1 MGDEVAGVKSDSVLS
16 DNSGEMYWSPELEGG
31 YMELESVELV
41 LGELEYS
48 VCGGVGG
55 GMYTLAA

>member
-1 MGDEVAGVKSDSVLS
+1 MAGVKSDSVLS
-16 DNSGEMYWSPELEGG
+16 ESSGPGEMYWSPELEGG